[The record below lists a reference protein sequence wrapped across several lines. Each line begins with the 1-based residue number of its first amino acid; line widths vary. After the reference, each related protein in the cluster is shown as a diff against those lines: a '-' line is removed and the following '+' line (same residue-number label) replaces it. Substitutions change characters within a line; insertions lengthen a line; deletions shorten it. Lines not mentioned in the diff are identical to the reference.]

1 MSNYKTNYNVFL
13 QIMSDNIEYSNPMHI
28 SNITSFGNEFIEQ
41 SDIIFPISH
50 NMENTF
56 IDVSWEGEP
65 FKQYICLK
73 GPINE
78 NHDYSDFGFINSK
91 NIYSFK
97 RIFSKSLFYTKF
109 FDTTYTNNHPN
120 YDLYLYDIETRS
132 SINMKL
138 ASHYFKPLD
147 SNF

>member
-65 FKQYICLK
+65 FKQYM
-73 GPINE
+73 
-78 NHDYSDFGFINSK
+78 S
-91 NIYSFK
+91 
-97 RIFSKSLFYTKF
+97 
-109 FDTTYTNNHPN
+109 
-120 YDLYLYDIETRS
+120 
-132 SINMKL
+132 
-138 ASHYFKPLD
+138 
-147 SNF
+147 